1 MGDGAEDQLALLGE
15 LRTAKRKVQAGNG
28 VKDDAAP
35 RCGPAA
41 PSANGLSFG
50 DMARPDIIAE
60 TRNPEGHLVQ
70 LDQAAWDHV
79 LEQHIEM
86 GDHLAETLTTI
97 STPDHREPDVRPG
110 RRTLLPPRRPAALAS
125 RRHRAR
131 GRRRSSRHGV
141 CAVERSAVG
150 RLAEMTVHVGQYE
163 FDHVSYD
170 RDGDVLHLRR
180 GERRTA
186 ADTFGTPEGHALQ
199 IDEQGDVIGMTI
211 VNAKW
216 LLDRDGKLTITV
228 PNLIE
233 TNVADLTAAL
243 AAA

>member
-1 MGDGAEDQLALLGE
+1 
-15 LRTAKRKVQAGNG
+15 
-28 VKDDAAP
+28 
-35 RCGPAA
+35 
-41 PSANGLSFG
+41 
-50 DMARPDIIAE
+50 
-60 TRNPEGHLVQ
+60 
-70 LDQAAWDHV
+70 
-79 LEQHIEM
+79 
-86 GDHLAETLTTI
+86 
-97 STPDHREPDVRPG
+97 
-110 RRTLLPPRRPAALAS
+110 
-125 RRHRAR
+125 
-131 GRRRSSRHGV
+131 
-141 CAVERSAVG
+141 
-150 RLAEMTVHVGQYE
+150 MTVHVGQYE

-180 GERRTA
+180 GERRIA